1 MRSLRTAL
9 SDTEREAH
17 AHSIARQVLALKAF
31 KAAKT
36 IGVYRA
42 IDGELSPKVFASEA
56 GRLGKTIC
64 YPSVESSTRM
74 VFKTAKSWQKARFGY
89 KPLGT
94 TVDHRNLDVIFV
106 PGVAFTLQGDRLGFG
121 QGYFDRFLCDYD
133 GLSIGLAYPF
143 QICRALETDPWD
155 VRLDSVLVS
164 GPQPSA

>member
-1 MRSLRTAL
+1 MRRLRTAL

-17 AHSIARQVLALKAF
+17 AHSIVRQALALKAF

-36 IGVYRA
+36 IGMYRA
-42 IDGELSPKVFASEA
+42 IDGEICPKVLASEA

-64 YPSVESSTRM
+64 YPSVESPTKL
-74 VFKTAKSWQKARFGY
+74 VFKTAKGWQSTRFGY
-89 KPLGT
+89 KPLGM

-121 QGYFDRFLCDYD
+121 QGYFDRFLAEYN

-143 QICRALETDPWD
+143 QICIALETEPWD
-155 VRLDSVLVS
+155 VRLDTVLVS
-164 GPQPSA
+164 DP